1 MFSIVIYLSL
11 PFVFLFH
18 EIEEIAKRK
27 RWVRVNVDRIGGMYP
42 SMRPMLVHLRDMS
55 NKSFCIIVAEEL
67 LFISLAVISAIY
79 GGFMAPLFALTWG
92 FSIHLLVHI
101 VQALAARSY
110 VPGLATSALLLPY
123 AGIAVAD
130 MLQQFAWQQNLL
142 YAVLGTMAIVLNSI
156 LMHNV
161 FYK

>member
-1 MFSIVIYLSL
+1 MFSIVIYFSL

-27 RWVRVNVDRIGGMYP
+27 RWARVNVDRIGGMYP

-67 LFISLAVISAIY
+67 LFISLAVISVIY
-79 GGFMAPLFALTWG
+79 GVLMAPLFALTWG

-110 VPGLATSALLLPY
+110 VPGLATSVLFLPY
-123 AGIAVAD
+123 AEIAVAD

-142 YAVLGTMAIVLNSI
+142 YAVLGTMAIVLNFI
-156 LMHNV
+156 LMHKV